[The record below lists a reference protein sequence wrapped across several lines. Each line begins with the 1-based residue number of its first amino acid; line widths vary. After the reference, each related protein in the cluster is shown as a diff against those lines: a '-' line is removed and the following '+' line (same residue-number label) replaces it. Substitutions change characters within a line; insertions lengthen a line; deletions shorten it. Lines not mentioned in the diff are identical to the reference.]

1 MGANMSNVMRINVK
15 FSFHA
20 ATDGNTPLLE
30 DGIQKQRLR
39 TIKTFEKHKSIPHEN
54 SSFSKA

>member
-30 DGIQKQRLR
+30 DGI
-39 TIKTFEKHKSIPHEN
+39 
-54 SSFSKA
+54 